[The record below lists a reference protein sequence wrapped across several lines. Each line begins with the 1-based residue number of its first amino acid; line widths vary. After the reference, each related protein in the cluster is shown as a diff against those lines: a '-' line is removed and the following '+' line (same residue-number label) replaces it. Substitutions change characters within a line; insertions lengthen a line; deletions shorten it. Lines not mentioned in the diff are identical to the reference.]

1 MMSWHKSRKSFQVIP
16 LEMDRDYLAIDQL
29 FNSEEWPFIR
39 ADLEASHSQPRS
51 TALVARSDQELLG
64 FFATHHFDDIG
75 YLDMMIVCPN
85 ARSSHV
91 ARKLYFE
98 TTRQMKKK
106 GMKSWVGHSTNDSYR
121 MFKFMRFQPG
131 QSFTLLA
138 REPLSTAAETESLA
152 THQLSCGD
160 LDALVALD
168 QEVFGTSRIDWITT
182 LLGQPTTRF
191 FGLRQEGE
199 LVASLCTR
207 TRKQNAICLDC
218 INGQSMETLIPLL
231 DRILSGMS
239 SRRLECFAR
248 TDSALHHYLLQNGFT
263 VPDFFAPIGPLV
275 EWRKGPTG
283 NVGLSSKVLS
293 LAWF

>member
-1 MMSWHKSRKSFQVIP
+1 MMSLNESRNSFQVIP
-16 LEMDRDYLAIDQL
+16 LEMERDYRAIDQL
-29 FNSEEWPFIR
+29 FDSEEWPFIR

-51 TALVARSDQELLG
+51 TALVARTSQDLLG

-75 YLDMMIVCPN
+75 YLDMMIVSPT
-85 ARSSHV
+85 ARASHV

-98 TTRQMKKK
+98 TTRQMKTK
-106 GMKSWVGHSTNDSYR
+106 GMKGWVAHSTNDSYR

-138 REPLSTAAETESLA
+138 RDPLSTTSTTESLA
-152 THQLSCGD
+152 PHQLTSES
-160 LDALVALD
+160 LDSLILLD
-168 QEVFGTSRIDWITT
+168 EEVFGTSRTDWITT
-182 LLGQPTTRF
+182 LLNQPTTQF
-191 FGLRQEGE
+191 FGLQQEGE
-199 LVASLCTR
+199 LVASLCMR
-207 TRKQNAICLDC
+207 TRKQDAICLDC
-218 INGQSMETLIPLL
+218 VNGRSMETLTPLL
-231 DRILSGMS
+231 DRVLAGML

-275 EWRKGPTG
+275 EWRKGSTG